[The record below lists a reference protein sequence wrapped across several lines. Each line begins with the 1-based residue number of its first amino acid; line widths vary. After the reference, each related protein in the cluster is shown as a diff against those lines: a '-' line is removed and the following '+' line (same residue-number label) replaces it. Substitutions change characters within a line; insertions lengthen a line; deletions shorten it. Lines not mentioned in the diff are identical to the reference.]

1 MLNRTT
7 RSVEP
12 PKEKSAAEKQ
22 AEEIEEAKEARAKFV
37 RKGFNNFLK
46 LTPGKLG
53 ETQEKQTFLDIHLA
67 KRFRTKRTGEED
79 PESSEE
85 EEVAEENADVKQEL
99 VKTEQRKVI
108 KIFVLV
114 S

>member
-37 RKGFNNFLK
+37 RKGFYHFPKLTSEKLAQGATNNFRYSL
-46 LTPGKLG
+46 GKTLPN
-53 ETQEKQTFLDIHLA
+53 EA
-67 KRFRTKRTGEED
+67 
-79 PESSEE
+79 
-85 EEVAEENADVKQEL
+85 NW
-99 VKTEQRKVI
+99 
-108 KIFVLV
+108 
-114 S
+114 

>member
-37 RKGFNNFLK
+37 RKGFYDFFFS
-46 LTPGKLG
+46 LG
-53 ETQEKQTFLDIHLA
+53 FKF
-67 KRFRTKRTGEED
+67 FRYPLG
-79 PESSEE
+79 
-85 EEVAEENADVKQEL
+85 
-99 VKTEQRKVI
+99 
-108 KIFVLV
+108 
-114 S
+114 